1 MLDLVDRKNIWLFK
15 ILDTQCR
22 GARNWHH
29 FIMIREKMIMKKTY
43 KLTAEGKKEL
53 EQEIE
58 LLKSQR
64 GEATEKIAEAREFG
78 DLRENSEYDV
88 AREEQG
94 LLETRIS
101 EIENILQYVDII
113 KSGDKS
119 KVVIGSKV
127 ELKVDN
133 KIVSYSIVGPIEANP
148 LEGKISNESP
158 IGLALSG
165 KKVGDKI
172 TISTPKANIEYEITS
187 IC

>member
-1 MLDLVDRKNIWLFK
+1 
-15 ILDTQCR
+15 
-22 GARNWHH
+22 
-29 FIMIREKMIMKKTY
+29 MIKGKEFFMKKVY
-43 KLTAEGKKEL
+43 KLTIEGKYEL
-53 EQEIE
+53 EQELE

-101 EIENILQYVDII
+101 EIENILQNIEII

-119 KVVIGSKV
+119 KVGIGSKV
-127 ELKVDN
+127 ELKFGKKTV
-133 KIVSYSIVGPIEANP
+133 VYSIVGPIEANP

-158 IGLALSG
+158 IGQALSG
-165 KKVGDKI
+165 KKIGDKVA
-172 TISTPKANIEYEITS
+172 ISTPKANIEYEITNL
-187 IC
+187 C

>member
-1 MLDLVDRKNIWLFK
+1 
-15 ILDTQCR
+15 
-22 GARNWHH
+22 
-29 FIMIREKMIMKKTY
+29 MKKVY
-43 KLTAEGKKEL
+43 KLTIEGKYEL
-53 EQEIE
+53 EQELE

-101 EIENILQYVDII
+101 EIENILQNIEII

-119 KVVIGSKV
+119 KVGIGSKV
-127 ELKVDN
+127 ELKFGKKTV
-133 KIVSYSIVGPIEANP
+133 VYSIVGPIEANP

-158 IGLALSG
+158 IGQALSG
-165 KKVGDKI
+165 KKIGDKVA
-172 TISTPKANIEYEITS
+172 ISTPKANIEYEITNL
-187 IC
+187 C